1 MTQTRAQTANV
12 DKTDK
17 QAAAPKQK
25 DHEAETHQHDD
36 ENTKQKSEHAQP
48 RKRKDS
54 KIEDPDISPPPRKA
68 ARKDSDTITQGKET
82 DSTKADPVTILRFLL
97 SPSSLPLT
105 APQDSLPPS
114 SSSPS
119 PEKARTYATTPLT
132 PFEELLSA
140 VVLSRPISHRLGQRA
155 IRTLLS
161 PPHSLTTPGA
171 VRAAGKDGVWRALED
186 ARTQHKDK
194 TAEQVEGLA
203 EVVCEVWAGDDD
215 EDGSLGRCR
224 EGAGRDVQR
233 EREWLRSEVKGLGAT
248 GLDIFCRRVQWRWG
262 EVYPFVDGRTA
273 EALAELGLPGDAGEL
288 RGLVEG
294 RWEELGDLGDLDVG
308 EDEDG
313 DGDVD
318 DKRKR
323 RAFVLVLERAVGASL
338 EKNSQRVLQ
347 ECGK

>member
-12 DKTDK
+12 DKADK
-17 QAAAPKQK
+17 HAAAPKQE
-25 DHEAETHQHDD
+25 DHEAENQQHDD
-36 ENTKQKSEHAQP
+36 QNTKTKAEHAQP

-68 ARKDSDTITQGKET
+68 ARKDSDTTTKTET

-114 SSSPS
+114 SPSTSPD
-119 PEKARTYATTPLT
+119 RTYATTPLT

-203 EVVCEVWAGDDD
+203 EVVCDLWAGDDD
-215 EDGSLGRCR
+215 EEDGSLKKCR
-224 EGAGRDVQR
+224 AGAGRDVQR
-233 EREWLRSEVKGLGAT
+233 EREWLRKEVKGLGAT

-294 RWEELGDLGDLDVG
+294 RWEELGNLGDLGVG
-308 EDEDG
+308 GDEDG

-318 DKRKR
+318 DQRKR

>member
-1 MTQTRAQTANV
+1 MTQTRAQTTNV

-17 QAAAPKQK
+17 QAATPTQK
-25 DHEAETHQHDD
+25 GHETETHQHDD
-36 ENTKQKSEHAQP
+36 QNTRHKAEHTQP

-54 KIEDPDISPPPRKA
+54 RIEDPDISPPPRKA
-68 ARKDSDTITQGKET
+68 ARKDSDTTNKKET
-82 DSTKADPVTILRFLL
+82 NTTQPDPVTILRFLL

-105 APQDSLPPS
+105 TPQDSLPPS
-114 SSSPS
+114 SPS
-119 PEKARTYATTPLT
+119 HEPEQVRTYATTPLT

-155 IRTLLS
+155 VRTMLS
-161 PPHSLTTPGA
+161 PPYSLTTPGA
-171 VRAAGKDGVWRALED
+171 VRAAGRDGVLQALED

-194 TAEQVEGLA
+194 TAGQAAGLA
-203 EVVCEVWAGDDD
+203 EVVCELWAGDDD
-215 EDGSLGRCR
+215 GEDGSLKKCR
-224 EGAGRDVQR
+224 EGAGRDVER
-233 EREWLRSEVKGLGAT
+233 EREWLRKEVKGLGAT
-248 GLDIFCRRVQWRWG
+248 GLDIFCRRVQWRWE

-273 EALAELGLPGDAGEL
+273 EALVELGLPGDAEGL
-288 RGLVEG
+288 RRLVEG

-308 EDEDG
+308 GDEDD
-313 DGDVD
+313 DGDVE